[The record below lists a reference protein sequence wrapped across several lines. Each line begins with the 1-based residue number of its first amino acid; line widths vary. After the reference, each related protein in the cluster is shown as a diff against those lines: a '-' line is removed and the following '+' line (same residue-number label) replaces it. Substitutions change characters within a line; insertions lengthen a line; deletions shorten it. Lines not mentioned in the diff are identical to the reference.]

1 MPSHKLKRKDFDV
14 LADLWMIEKNW
25 HCLKGS
31 YDSSQEPLID
41 ANNQPFTSAKYVIDI
56 WYKLIVPSNI
66 DDNKDNDLA
75 FISVD
80 PSQTYYDMTRL
91 IRTLDIPGFFN
102 LSVKDTSDKKYYDH
116 YMCGV
121 TTSVDEDPINDLL
134 ALPSASELGY
144 SADVPVGSEFRE
156 LGYYSYIDG
165 KQTKNKKMFYG
176 YNGGGLYF
184 GGSTTISSRVN
195 NPSFLNLIDTPT
207 ADPNTE
213 GTLTVTTN
221 ADKDSIQ
228 YIIYNTPDKLGV
240 PFTLGETAATSYIGN
255 LPILFRGFI
264 MKELSKNGSGTT
276 IENEVTGALYLC
288 LGVHEI

>member
-31 YDSSQEPLID
+31 YDSNQEPLVD
-41 ANNQPFTSAKYVIDI
+41 GNNNAFTSTKYVIDI

-66 DDNKDNDLA
+66 DDNKDSDLA
-75 FISVD
+75 FISID
-80 PSQTYYDMTRL
+80 PSKKYYDMTRL

-102 LSVKDTSDKKYYDH
+102 INLRDTSDQKYYDH

-121 TTSVDEDPINDLL
+121 TTSVNEDPINDLL

-156 LGYYSYIDG
+156 LGYYSYISG
-165 KQTKNKKMFYG
+165 RTTYRKQMFYG

-184 GGSTTISSRVN
+184 TGSTTTSYAAN
-195 NPSFLNLIDTPT
+195 NPSFLNLINTPT
-207 ADPNTE
+207 KNPNTE
-213 GTLTVTTN
+213 GTLIVTTD
-221 ADKDSIQ
+221 ADKDIIQ
-228 YIIYNTPDKLGV
+228 YVIYNTPDKLGV
-240 PFTLGETAATSYIGN
+240 PFTLGETAANSYIGN
-255 LPILFRGFI
+255 LPLLFRGFI
-264 MKELSKNGSGTT
+264 MKELSANGSGTSS
-276 IENEVTGALYLC
+276 ENAVTGALYLC